1 MPIFLKE
8 ANQEL
13 KDNMYEIPKELHKH
27 LVSTLKQYG
36 DGNEQSKGYKRL
48 NALINPKYNKRS
60 NKEES
65 QFKDGKHISHTDME
79 QIDHDF
85 RHMSSN
91 PNNIQRILNGGD
103 EMAMWVK
110 NELNRERTKVEP
122 ISKQKKVETRNKNS
136 IKPISNPTKPI
147 SLGNTIATVHEN
159 KIFEQADLDHP
170 YWEKLSEYNAYYI
183 FNAFENK
190 ENIWNP
196 LINPKMYEKA
206 LQEFTKYGKFIHF
219 PTKYLYQWMGI
230 IMKNTAILREMT
242 NICGHGYYTPVDDFV
257 GYYFEDDYDK
267 WEEYK
272 NNIGESY
279 DWAAMWEFLDEM
291 GFDKWSVLPDGS
303 DAVSDFGLEPLE
315 KLILKYN
322 TEISPEELIVLINK
336 LLDVVHCRG
345 DLASMFI
352 TGGSRALSQIS
363 EETQN
368 KKSIYLTQKQLNV
381 LKEYRDQLTI
391 PFDGIDGKYNYQ
403 HFIDWLES
411 IGKYGKLPKSDSNIQ
426 KLMSDS
432 FNESLELFSEDYDL
446 ELNEFIEYLNDNNIS
461 LFELVNLPE
470 EECEEYIKDND
481 FYISNYFNDNGKIE
495 FDNFKCEKFQDALY
509 DNAFDHNNFRTND
522 RNLLFIERFIEI
534 PKSLDKTFNTYNK
547 KHNDL
552 FLYLTNEYGNN
563 IGQYWSWF
571 EGGVQCGSPYYSK
584 TDKIILR
591 GYVDPKNVDWE
602 ETIYRNAYSC
612 KEEREIYLPYNT
624 PIEIFEILTKD
635 GKKLPLNGSII
646 VNA

>member
-60 NKEES
+60 NKEDS

-91 PNNIQRILNGGD
+91 PNNTQRLLNGGD

-110 NELNRERTKVEP
+110 NELNRARTRVEP
-122 ISKQKKVETRNKNS
+122 ISKQKKVETRNKNAT
-136 IKPISNPTKPI
+136 KPIANPTKPI
-147 SLGNTIATVHEN
+147 SLGNTMATVHEN

-242 NICGHGYYTPVDDFV
+242 NICGHGSYTPVDDFV

-279 DWAAMWEFLDEM
+279 DWAAPWEFLDER

-315 KLILKYN
+315 KLILQYN

-352 TGGSRALSQIS
+352 TGGSRTLSQIS

-368 KKSIYLTQKQLNV
+368 KKSKQK
-381 LKEYRDQLTI
+381 
-391 PFDGIDGKYNYQ
+391 
-403 HFIDWLES
+403 
-411 IGKYGKLPKSDSNIQ
+411 
-426 KLMSDS
+426 
-432 FNESLELFSEDYDL
+432 
-446 ELNEFIEYLNDNNIS
+446 
-461 LFELVNLPE
+461 
-470 EECEEYIKDND
+470 
-481 FYISNYFNDNGKIE
+481 
-495 FDNFKCEKFQDALY
+495 
-509 DNAFDHNNFRTND
+509 
-522 RNLLFIERFIEI
+522 
-534 PKSLDKTFNTYNK
+534 
-547 KHNDL
+547 
-552 FLYLTNEYGNN
+552 
-563 IGQYWSWF
+563 
-571 EGGVQCGSPYYSK
+571 
-584 TDKIILR
+584 
-591 GYVDPKNVDWE
+591 
-602 ETIYRNAYSC
+602 
-612 KEEREIYLPYNT
+612 
-624 PIEIFEILTKD
+624 
-635 GKKLPLNGSII
+635 
-646 VNA
+646 